1 MLDLGLVNPGHS
13 LATLYLIIAANFL
26 APLFGCRL
34 QHFIESN
41 FMVRHYIGFLTM
53 LLFVRLTSATT
64 SSFKNIL
71 GSSLIIYLWFIATT
85 RVNFSTW
92 LILITIISILFFIH
106 YYESSHKDPDHKK
119 TEFDTYLPEIK
130 NGLVMA
136 LAAVTAIGMIIYAG
150 EKKLEYGKKFN
161 WLTFFI
167 GVHQCKRKTPDY
179 TLGEKLKALILK
191 NNK

>member
-13 LATLYLIIAANFL
+13 LATFYLIIAANFL
-26 APLFGCRL
+26 APLFGCRF
-34 QHFIESN
+34 QEFIEAN

-53 LLFVRLTSATT
+53 LLFVRLTSATNST
-64 SSFKNIL
+64 FKNIL

-92 LILITIISILFFIH
+92 LIIITIVSILFFIH
-106 YYESSHKDPDHKK
+106 YYESSDKGPDYKK

-130 NGLVMA
+130 NVLIIA
-136 LAAVTAIGMIIYAG
+136 LAAITLTGMILYAG

-161 WLTFFI
+161 WQTFFI

-179 TLGEKLKALILK
+179 TLGEKLKALIPK